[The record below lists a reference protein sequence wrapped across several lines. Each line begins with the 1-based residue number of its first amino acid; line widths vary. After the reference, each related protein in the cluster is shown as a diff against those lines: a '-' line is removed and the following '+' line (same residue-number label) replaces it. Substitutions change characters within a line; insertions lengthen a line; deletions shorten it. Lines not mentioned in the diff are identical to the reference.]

1 MHLKRS
7 IKNELNSS
15 SSVASDRQALRLGSL
30 AKEFSAM
37 KSKIRWW
44 VVVSAVMGIAVV
56 SSGAVAQT
64 KNNMER
70 KRFSWQQVS
79 HHPGSVSCIEAQAN
93 TTVHQ
98 ACQRLGY
105 QRAVTTPSSTPSLQC
120 NNQNVPQGWGW
131 ELDLI
136 GTCERAIGSGSN

>member
-1 MHLKRS
+1 
-7 IKNELNSS
+7 
-15 SSVASDRQALRLGSL
+15 
-30 AKEFSAM
+30 M

-56 SSGAVAQT
+56 SNGAVAQT

-70 KRFSWQQVS
+70 KQFAWKQLT
-79 HHPGSVSCIEAQAN
+79 HHPSLMDCSTALN
-93 TTVHQ
+93 NMTVDQ

-105 QRAVTTPSSTPSLQC
+105 QRAVASSQPRLYC
-120 NNQNVPQGWGW
+120 NNQNVLPQGWGW
-131 ELDLI
+131 ELDLV